1 MKGGSLIV
9 KDVFWKILQIRMKRW
24 TRSGINEFL
33 EENLHLVNKNR
44 ILVIGGFGPI
54 LDFIHRK
61 STGNIIETLD
71 IELKHN
77 PDYLL
82 DISHNKLP
90 DLINKK
96 FDKIICIEVLE
107 HVPNYQKALENI
119 YELLEKGG
127 TIIGSTPWIIPLHDQ
142 PFDFHRFTYFEIERV
157 LKLSGFSQI
166 TIESRGNY
174 LDSILALGIRG
185 LISPNKIDKIMS
197 LFFTIVTLFLPKP
210 KRIKGSQYST
220 IGYSFKAKKILQ

>member
-1 MKGGSLIV
+1 MKGESLII
-9 KDVFWKILQIRMKRW
+9 KDLFWKILQIRMKRW
-24 TRSGINEFL
+24 TRAGIHEFL
-33 EENLHLVNKNR
+33 DENLHLVNKNN

-54 LDFIHRK
+54 LDFIERK
-61 STGNIIETLD
+61 SIGNVIETLD
-71 IELKHN
+71 IELKHK
-77 PDYLL
+77 PDYLF
-82 DISHNKLP
+82 DISHKKLP

-119 YELLEKGG
+119 YDLLEKGG

-157 LKLSGFSQI
+157 LKLSGFSHI
-166 TIESRGNY
+166 TIESRGNF

-185 LISPNKIDKIMS
+185 LISPNKIDKITS
-197 LFFTIVTLFLPKP
+197 VFFTIVTLFLPRP

-220 IGYSFKAKKILQ
+220 IGYSFTAKKMLE